1 MKSNEPKSE
10 TAPQAVDT
18 TTEVPRRPYHKPQLR
33 RLGSVRDLTLGS
45 KGSAGDFGGTFK
57 NQTKKM

>member
-10 TAPQAVDT
+10 TQAVET
-18 TTEVPRRPYHKPQLR
+18 TTESPRRPYHKPQLR

-45 KGSAGDFGGTFK
+45 KGTVGDGGVTFR
-57 NQTKKM
+57 NSKKGM